1 MASVGKPW
9 VHWPED
15 TEVEEGVWRDYYTS
29 EKLEDFPKPWIKYH
43 DERYGVGKD
52 CMGLYILW
60 PEENYVIQYNKS
72 WREESCTSSWRGC
85 PCKNEQLPPLL
96 FVRGLCPT
104 SRLRTMNPN
113 LGLQFTPIQR
123 PDSFRDVWFKG
134 GMSSQIRLNWTGDGK
149 WTLSDDIWNT
159 SAATN
164 APMDSYALGKNEWLV
179 TGDDENC
186 HDGEPYTTFLKF
198 TGCREG
204 EFTCD
209 DGQCVRMEKRHFLIK
224 LIFLKICP
232 QVRPTSELC

>member
-1 MASVGKPW
+1 MASSGKPW

-29 EKLEDFPKPWIKYH
+29 EKLEDFPKPWMKYH

-72 WREESCTSSWRGC
+72 WREEGCTSSWRGC
-85 PCKNEQLPPLL
+85 PCKNEELPPLL

-123 PDSFRDVWFKG
+123 PDNFRDVWFKG

-209 DGQCVRMEKRHFLIK
+209 DGQCVRMEKRHFWIML
-224 LIFLKICP
+224 LNF
-232 QVRPTSELC
+232 V